1 MTHRPTLLCM
11 AAAVLLLGAVAAPA
25 SAESVPV
32 RVDRDACA
40 NVVAHVPDADV
51 AYQPGVDVNGK
62 PVAPADLPGSV
73 QLELPDSFV
82 ITLEL
87 NLANSVFPVPGPKGL
102 EPKVQLGL
110 ITVVGDRVYYNGQP
124 LDEFRRDS
132 PCRRLPRVHEASA
145 LGAAAAHPSRVAI
158 GPVLP

>member
-1 MTHRPTLLCM
+1 MTPRPTRLLVVL
-11 AAAVLLLGAVAAPA
+11 AATLLGAAAAPA
-25 SAESVPV
+25 RAESEPV

-51 AYQPGVDVNGK
+51 AYKPGVDVNGK

-73 QLELPDSFV
+73 QLDLPDSFV

-87 NLANSVFPVPGPKGL
+87 NLAKSVIPVPGPKGL

-124 LDEFRRDS
+124 LDDPEQV
-132 PCRRLPRVHEASA
+132 RL
-145 LGAAAAHPSRVAI
+145 AAACREFMKRPR
-158 GPVLP
+158 

>member
-1 MTHRPTLLCM
+1 MTHRPTLSLV
-11 AAAVLLLGAVAAPA
+11 ARAVILLGAVAAPA

-32 RVDRDACA
+32 EVDRDACA

-51 AYQPGVDVNGK
+51 AYQPGVDVDGK
-62 PVAPADLPGSV
+62 PVVSADLPGSV
-73 QLELPDSFV
+73 QLALPETFV

-87 NLANSVFPVPGPKGL
+87 NLAKSVYPVPGPKGL

-124 LDEFRRDS
+124 LDDS
-132 PCRRLPRVHEASA
+132 EQTRL
-145 LGAAAAHPSRVAI
+145 AAACRAFMKRQR
-158 GPVLP
+158 